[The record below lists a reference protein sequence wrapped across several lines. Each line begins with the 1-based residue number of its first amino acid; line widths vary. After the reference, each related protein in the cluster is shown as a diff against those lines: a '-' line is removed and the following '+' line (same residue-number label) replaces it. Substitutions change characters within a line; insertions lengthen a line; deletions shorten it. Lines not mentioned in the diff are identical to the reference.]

1 MKSERTW
8 LREMRLSKKMSQEEF
23 AKFLHLPTTTY
34 ASYEQG
40 FRTPSVKKAKVI
52 AKKLD
57 VSWVNFFDQE
67 LLTSSN

>member
-1 MKSERTW
+1 MKYERKW
-8 LREMRLSKKMSQEEF
+8 LKKIRLENEMSQEEF
-23 AKFLHLPTTTY
+23 AKLLSLPTTTY

-40 FRTPSVKKAKVI
+40 FRTPSVKKAKAI

-57 VSWVNFFDQE
+57 VSWTYFFDQE